1 MVICNMRRVFLL
13 IGLVGLLAP
22 ALTADAA
29 GKTEARLLLAKQTAA
44 PGETVLAAVQLRM
57 QPRWHTYWRN
67 AGDSGDR
74 TRIEWQLPAG
84 GTAGEIQWPVPEKI
98 TLAGLT
104 SYIYHNEVLLLV
116 PLTIPKNAPAGPL
129 DLKAA
134 VSWLECEEL

>member
-1 MVICNMRRVFLL
+1 MLCSMRRVYW
-13 IGLVGLLAP
+13 LVGFACLLM
-22 ALTADAA
+22 TAMSAQAA
-29 GKTEARLLLAKQTAA
+29 GRTEVRLLLEKDQAA
-44 PGETVLAAVQLRM
+44 PGETVMAAVQLRM

-84 GTAGEIQWPVPEKI
+84 FTAGEIQWPAPEKI

-116 PLTIPKNAPAGPL
+116 PLTIPRHAPPGAL
-129 DLKAA
+129 DLRAA
-134 VSWLECEEL
+134 